1 MMGDGTWEEF
11 ASAVGAVDQAAMLTN
26 NTARTGQDTIELR
39 IGVNLGETS
48 GNGVNIVVR

>member
-1 MMGDGTWEEF
+1 LEEF
-11 ASAVGAVDQAAMLTN
+11 ASALGAVDQAAMLAN

-39 IGVNLGETS
+39 IGVNLGDTS